1 MTIRPA
7 ARTRPILFSGPM
19 VRAIL
24 SGAKTQTRRVI
35 TPQPDA
41 RLRWGF
47 TGWEDG
53 HGRALPCRYG
63 APGDL
68 LWVRETWCA
77 VDGCTAYRADDWID
91 APSDDEKWHPSIFMP
106 RAISRITLAITSV
119 RVERVQDISEAS
131 AMDEGVER
139 DTFGEHYRQAFIALW
154 NAINAKRGYSWERNP
169 WVWTL
174 TFQQV
179 TP

>member
-1 MTIRPA
+1 MSIRPA

-41 RLRWGF
+41 RLRWGLA
-47 TGWEDG
+47 GWEDV
-53 HGRALPCRYG
+53 HGRPLPCRYG

-68 LWVRETWCA
+68 LWVRETWGIA
-77 VDGCTAYRADDWID
+77 GEFGDGTAHTYRATDDRNGIIWR
-91 APSDDEKWHPSIFMP
+91 PSIFMP
-106 RAISRITLAITSV
+106 RALSRITLKITDV
-119 RVERVQDISEAS
+119 RVERIQDISEPDEA
-131 AMDEGVER
+131 AEGVER
-139 DTFGEHYRQAFIALW
+139 HTFAALW

-169 WVWTL
+169 WVWALTL
-174 TFQQV
+174 QV

>member
-1 MTIRPA
+1 MTIHPA

-47 TGWEDG
+47 AGWEDV
-53 HGRALPCRYG
+53 HGRPLPCRYG

-68 LWVRETWCA
+68 LWMRETWRQ
-77 VDGCTAYRADDWID
+77 GPTATGAYYRATDDDGTPAVRW
-91 APSDDEKWHPSIFMP
+91 KPSIFMP
-106 RAISRITLAITSV
+106 RALSRITLKLTDV
-119 RVERVQDISEAS
+119 RVERVQDISEAD
-131 AMDEGVER
+131 AAAEGVER
-139 DTFGEHYRQAFIALW
+139 STFAALW

-169 WVWTL
+169 WVWALTL
-174 TFQQV
+174 QQV
-179 TP
+179 TL